1 MDELYKVVSQKT
13 GLTLEQSKAAS
24 KAVLDYL
31 KTKLPAPIATQID
44 GFLSGTSPVEA
55 IKNVGGMFGKS

>member
-24 KAVLDYL
+24 QAVLDYL
-31 KTKLPAPIATQID
+31 KTKLPAPVAAQID
-44 GFLSGTSPVEA
+44 GVLGGSASADA
-55 IKNVGGMFGKS
+55 IKNVGGMFNKN